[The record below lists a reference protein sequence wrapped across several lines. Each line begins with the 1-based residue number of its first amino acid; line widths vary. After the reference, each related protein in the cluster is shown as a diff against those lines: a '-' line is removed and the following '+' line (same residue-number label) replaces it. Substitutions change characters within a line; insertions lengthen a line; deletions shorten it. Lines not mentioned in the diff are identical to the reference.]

1 MTVNRRKKSVKH
13 RGSHT
18 CGWGFKKKHRG
29 AGNRGGRGMAGSGKR
44 ADQRKPS
51 ILKEY
56 GNTYFGKRGFY
67 KHNKTIIKSV
77 NVSYLEQH
85 LPSLIAKKLV
95 KEENNSYI
103 VNLKDLG
110 YDKLLG
116 SGRITKKF
124 IITAES
130 ASKKVV
136 ERVKKL
142 GGEVILPSESSE

>member
-1 MTVNRRKKSVKH
+1 MTVNRRKKVVKQ

-18 CGWGFKKKHRG
+18 HGWGSKKKHRG

-56 GNTYFGKRGFY
+56 GNTYFGKKGFY
-67 KHNKTIIKSV
+67 KHNKTIIKAI
-77 NVSYLEQH
+77 NASYLEEH
-85 LPSLIAKKLV
+85 LNDLLAKKLI
-95 KEENNSYI
+95 KEENNSYT

-142 GGEVILPSESSE
+142 GGEVILPSE

>member
-1 MTVNRRKKSVKH
+1 MTVNRRKKNVKQ

-67 KHNKTIIKSV
+67 KHNKTIIKAI
-77 NVSYLEQH
+77 NVSYIEQH
-85 LPSLIAKKLV
+85 LPNLIAKKLV
-95 KEENNSYI
+95 KEENNSYV

-142 GGEVILPSESSE
+142 GGEVILPSE

>member
-1 MTVNRRKKSVKH
+1 MTVNRRKKNVRQ

-18 CGWGFKKKHRG
+18 HGWGFKKKHRG

-51 ILKEY
+51 IFKEY
-56 GNTYFGKRGFY
+56 GGDYFGRKGFY
-67 KHNKTIIKSV
+67 KHNPRIIKAV
-77 NVSYLEQH
+77 NVSYLEEH
-85 LPSLIAKKLV
+85 LPELISKKLI

-103 VNLKDLG
+103 INLKDLG

-116 SGRITKKF
+116 SGKITKKF
-124 IITAES
+124 IITAET

-142 GGEVILPSESSE
+142 GGEVILPSETSE